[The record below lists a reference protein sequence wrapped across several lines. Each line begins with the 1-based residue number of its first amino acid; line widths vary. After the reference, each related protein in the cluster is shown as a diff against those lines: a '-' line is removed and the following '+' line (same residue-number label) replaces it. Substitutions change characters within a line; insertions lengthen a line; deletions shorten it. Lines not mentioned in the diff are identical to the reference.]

1 MLKNI
6 FPLQIYEV
14 DFPNYDL
21 IKDNL
26 LSDIMTLFNKNLEL
40 YSKHRL
46 FNQSYSLEGTEDGM
60 YRDLH
65 LRLEYPELMSW
76 IQEQVINYWRAMQY
90 SRFVTPEIVHMWS
103 NLTPKGGNIIQHN
116 HSPFEI
122 AGSFYVDASP
132 DQGCLVL
139 VDPNE
144 LIRGRLPYYD
154 SQESKQGRFFFD
166 HVVEPRPGK
175 LVLFPGWLYHK
186 TQKNPSKSVD
196 SVNNIRH
203 TGLCDHAGT
212 YIRGVST
219 PTLL

>member
-186 TQKNPSKSVD
+186 TQKNPSNDPRV
-196 SVNNIRH
+196 VI
-203 TGLCDHAGT
+203 GLNAGLM
-212 YIRGVST
+212 YKII
-219 PTLL
+219 

>member
-26 LSDIMTLFNKNLEL
+26 LSDIMMLFNKNLEL

-76 IQEQVINYWRAMQY
+76 IREQVINYWRAMQY

-103 NLTPKGGNIIQHN
+103 NLTPKGGNIIQHL
-116 HSPFEI
+116 S
-122 AGSFYVDASP
+122 
-132 DQGCLVL
+132 
-139 VDPNE
+139 
-144 LIRGRLPYYD
+144 LIHISEPTRPY
-154 SQESKQGRFFFD
+154 
-166 HVVEPRPGK
+166 
-175 LVLFPGWLYHK
+175 
-186 TQKNPSKSVD
+186 
-196 SVNNIRH
+196 
-203 TGLCDHAGT
+203 
-212 YIRGVST
+212 
-219 PTLL
+219 